1 MPFDTRCC
9 PVAWVGL
16 IWLVTSAGRGGGA
29 ADTAVFVGGATGI
42 GPDVGA
48 DGASGRAACVG
59 MGPALPGATESRS
72 TAAVSSSGG

>member
-1 MPFDTRCC
+1 MPFGTRCC

-29 ADTAVFVGGATGI
+29 AATAVFVGGATGI

-48 DGASGRAACVG
+48 DGASGRAG
-59 MGPALPGATESRS
+59 
-72 TAAVSSSGG
+72 